1 MTYMPI
7 WEKHLNMFEEIGL
20 EDAQRGRLITMM
32 MEYHF
37 RGEQPEELEPEL
49 KAIWFFLRQDLDAA
63 RRQYMQSV
71 ENGKK
76 GAEKRRAATRKQAG
90 TSRSKPEEAG
100 TSQNELEQ
108 AETSQSKP
116 EEAITRTRTGSRTGS
131 RTESRTRTESGTR
144 TESRTETETG
154 SAPAD
159 AGVSAEQRAYGE
171 FGWVKLTD
179 RQYRQLQAKMGEQTL
194 ETCIRYIDRSA
205 QSTGNCNRWKD
216 WYLVLSRCYEEGWHE
231 PRRYP
236 HTDPIPK
243 GASGHLGEAE
253 LEAIRRVLSEEI

>member
-1 MTYMPI
+1 MEEQRVTYMPI

-63 RRQYMQSV
+63 RRQYIQAV

-76 GAEKRRAATRKQAG
+76 GGRKKKAE
-90 TSRSKPEEAG
+90 PEE
-100 TSQNELEQ
+100 TQKNPEVTQKNPEVT
-108 AETSQSKP
+108 EPNPEKP
-116 EEAITRTRTGSRTGS
+116 ITRTRTGTRTGS
-131 RTESRTRTESGTR
+131 RTESRTESRTGTESGT
-144 TESRTETETG
+144 RTETETG